1 MPNVFRAPLAERDL
15 EDIWRYIANDSLSA
29 ADHLIDRIEEKCQ
42 LRATNPEMGQPR
54 PELAPGLRSFSVG
67 NYVVFY
73 RPIEGGIE
81 VARVVHGA
89 RDVDAL
95 F

>member
-15 EDIWRYIANDSLSA
+15 EELWRYIANDNPSA
-29 ADHLIDRIEEKCQ
+29 ADKLIDMIGEKCR
-42 LRATNPEMGQPR
+42 LRVVNPEMGQAR

-89 RDVDAL
+89 RDLDAL